1 MAKTLATGGDGTPI
15 FEALQSGTTTVLPAP
30 IRTQVQPLQQY
41 HAIQEGRHD
50 QQRLSTVQAGG
61 KVAVDAGSEGGL
73 RNSFTEDGAIVVGML
88 VQCGEC
94 GKKFI
99 NSYYLE
105 KHINKRH
112 RGDLRQSTVTRLEN
126 PHISTLGT
134 SAFHQAFDSV
144 RTAISAPLTILE
156 QQQQQQITQQ
166 QQLLQ
171 QQQTLQQQQHLLQQ
185 QLSLLSAAA
194 LRASDIP
201 KAANE
206 FHQRAPMTASAGG
219 MLLEEAGGTL
229 CPAPGRNSSTSPIGD
244 NREQAMAEVKNDVQ
258 REIQKAV
265 KPPQHRD
272 TAAVLLDELRDGPAK
287 ESDEENRRGSFTH
300 DRPQDSSGS
309 RGTCRST
316 SSTST
321 ERYSAKDGSSEVAKQ
336 GTKRG
341 GDSYYLQRSK
351 GGYRRGCGR
360 GEAEGGRGGSK
371 TAKKNTRRK
380 PTKGIDQHD
389 QTKNASRQPCVPYS
403 DEENTFKSRYPQ
415 YSYELPTGGMP
426 QPAAATG
433 PEAAKE
439 MRRAILCLLMY
450 SHRQAHKLQR
460 KWPSIARVKTE
471 ALFFLC
477 AGQEFMARS
486 QLPDVLR
493 HNNKPPPDEV
503 EKQLELPPGTL
514 SCQLANYLLH
524 PAVPGQRSG
533 VTTSNAPQNSDSLNL
548 PWPAPH
554 GVGGCCYHLHKPPPP
569 PRTFSVRAKLQQLIQ
584 RLGNKPPTSIGCPE
598 AQQQNVGANGPL
610 QTPRQRW
617 TPPSASAP
625 PKLATRDL
633 GRNPPIRLNGAQLV
647 MQHGGQGGSV
657 ALPSL
662 GAQKQPQQILPY
674 TIDGGAAQSPA
685 GAHPLTMNTPRVL
698 PGAHVGPAHRSEPL
712 GVAQLENNKN
722 GLERQHSPEQSI
734 GAREKSKSITEREVG
749 TVLPALAWGGEEA
762 IPSEEDLALPEPK
775 SPFYPARNPTDGNK
789 VAPIFP
795 PCSSWTPIEPPP
807 TATSVPLSVLHAAL
821 AANGMTLPPHT
832 GSAAPTS
839 GRQTTSQVPQQQ
851 TNNQLPPE
859 KHQLP
864 QPVFTQHL
872 GPPSFGGDFAGS
884 RLQAASTNEE
894 LSGVQL
900 RAPDSAFGVFGGPAT
915 AAAAQ
920 GQGGPPGNTEYLP
933 SARGSRTLPEDAGWT
948 TTTYQAQNDL
958 GPWQFAGLT

>member
-1 MAKTLATGGDGTPI
+1 MAKTLTTRGDGTPI
-15 FEALQSGTTTVLPAP
+15 FEAQQSGTSAIFPAP
-30 IRTQVQPLQQY
+30 PRSQIQQLQQY
-41 HAIQEGRHD
+41 PTISESKQN
-50 QQRLSTVQAGG
+50 QQGLDVVQSRG
-61 KVAVDAGSEGGL
+61 KVTTDSVSEGGL
-73 RNSFTEDGAIVVGML
+73 RNASTENGAIVVGML

-112 RGDLRQSTVTRLEN
+112 RSDIRQSTVTRLEN
-126 PHISTLGT
+126 PHMSTLGT

-194 LRASDIP
+194 LRASDAP
-201 KAANE
+201 KTTGEIHQPPPMAA
-206 FHQRAPMTASAGG
+206 SVGG
-219 MLLEEAGGTL
+219 ALLEEAGGTL
-229 CPAPGRNSSTSPIGD
+229 GSGPGRNSSASPVID
-244 NREQAMAEVKNDVQ
+244 YREQTISEVKSDVQ
-258 REIQKAV
+258 KEIQKAV

-272 TAAVLLDELRDGPAK
+272 TAAVLLDELKEASLRETKKGRSRRASGGAPSRTTEHKTAAEAVGPAGVHLPLPL
-287 ESDEENRRGSFTH
+287 SV
-300 DRPQDSSGS
+300 
-309 RGTCRST
+309 
-316 SSTST
+316 
-321 ERYSAKDGSSEVAKQ
+321 SAQKLA
-336 GTKRG
+336 
-341 GDSYYLQRSK
+341 Y
-351 GGYRRGCGR
+351 
-360 GEAEGGRGGSK
+360 
-371 TAKKNTRRK
+371 
-380 PTKGIDQHD
+380 
-389 QTKNASRQPCVPYS
+389 
-403 DEENTFKSRYPQ
+403 
-415 YSYELPTGGMP
+415 
-426 QPAAATG
+426 
-433 PEAAKE
+433 
-439 MRRAILCLLMY
+439 MR
-450 SHRQAHKLQR
+450 
-460 KWPSIARVKTE
+460 
-471 ALFFLC
+471 
-477 AGQEFMARS
+477 EFMARS

-524 PAVPGQRSG
+524 PAVAGQRSG

-569 PRTFSVRAKLQQLIQ
+569 PRTFSVRAKLQQLMQ
-584 RLGNKPPTSIGCPE
+584 RFASKPATSPIGCPE
-598 AQQQNVGANGPL
+598 TQQASAAANVPL
-610 QTPRQRW
+610 QSPRQRW
-617 TPPSASAP
+617 
-625 PKLATRDL
+625 
-633 GRNPPIRLNGAQLV
+633 NPPPAVAPTKVGVRNLGNNAPVRLNGAQLV
-647 MQHGGQGGSV
+647 MQHGGQARSV
-657 ALPSL
+657 SVPPL

-685 GAHPLTMNTPRVL
+685 GANPLTANTPRVGVL
-698 PGAHVGPAHRSEPL
+698 PVAAPGAPLRSEPVGL
-712 GVAQLENNKN
+712 AQQ
-722 GLERQHSPEQSI
+722 RQQPPEQNI
-734 GAREKSKSITEREVG
+734 GPREKSKSITEREVG
-749 TVLPALAWGGEEA
+749 TVLPALAWGGDEA

-775 SPFYPARNPTDGNK
+775 SPFYPARNPADGNK

-821 AANGMTLPPHT
+821 AANGMAIPPHAGT
-832 GSAAPTS
+832 AVPAS
-839 GRQTTSQVPQQQ
+839 GRQTTSQVQQQ
-851 TNNQLPPE
+851 QASNQLPPD

-864 QPVFTQHL
+864 QPVFTQQL
-872 GPPSFGGDFAGS
+872 GPHSFGVDFVGS

-900 RAPDSAFGVFGGPAT
+900 RAPESAFGVFEGHAGAS
-915 AAAAQ
+915 AAP
-920 GQGGPPGNTEYLP
+920 GQGGAQGNAEYLP